1 MAGYV
6 LSIFNFH
13 LSISKDMGLTKWLL
27 TGLGFVVLS
36 WAGAGPLGAILGYYI
51 GSTIERNNQLG
62 TGGNTFGGHRGPYR
76 NTGSQDDINLAL
88 IVLIAAVIKADG
100 SVKRSELDY
109 VKRFLLKNYGEEKGK
124 QYLAMLRDLVTP
136 ERVIDIAAICNQIKQ
151 NTDYTTRY
159 HMTDFLFGLS
169 VADNT
174 YSQSENS
181 VMREIANGLGINAR
195 DYISMYARHISS
207 RFAGSNG
214 GYGGNGYEGSSYSGS
229 SRSTSYS
236 QPHKDPYKVLGLDSA
251 ATDEEVKK
259 AYRRLAMKYHPDK
272 VEGMGEEVKKN
283 AEAQFREI
291 NEAYEQIKTARG
303 MK

>member
-1 MAGYV
+1 
-6 LSIFNFH
+6 
-13 LSISKDMGLTKWLL
+13 MGLTKWIF
-27 TGLGFVVLS
+27 TGLGWVI
-36 WAGAGPLGAILGYYI
+36 GAGPIGALLGYML
-51 GSTIERNNQLG
+51 GSAIERRQEIGDGSQDFSN
-62 TGGNTFGGHRGPYR
+62 HHGPYR
-76 NTGSQDDINLAL
+76 NTGTQDDINIAL

-100 SVKRSELDY
+100 NVRRSELDY

-124 QYLAMLRDLVTP
+124 QYLAMLRDLVKP
-136 ERVIDIAAICNQIKQ
+136 ERIIDLPAICNQIKQ

-169 VADNT
+169 VADNSYT
-174 YSQSENS
+174 TAEND
-181 VMREIANGLGINAR
+181 VMRSIAKGLGINTR
-195 DYISMYARHISS
+195 DFVSMYTRHIYAHSGT
-207 RFAGSNG
+207 AGSG
-214 GYGGNGYEGSSYSGS
+214 GYSGGSSYSGS
-229 SRSTSYS
+229 SYSSSYS
-236 QPHKDPYKVLGLDSA
+236 QQRKDPYKVLGIDST

>member
-1 MAGYV
+1 
-6 LSIFNFH
+6 
-13 LSISKDMGLTKWLL
+13 MGFTKWIFA
-27 TGLGFVVLS
+27 GLGWVI
-36 WAGAGPLGAILGYYI
+36 GAGSPIGALLGYII
-51 GSTIERNNQLG
+51 GNVIERRQEIG
-62 TGGNTFGGHRGPYR
+62 DGSQDFSSHRGPYR
-76 NTGSQDDINLAL
+76 NTGTQEDVNIAL
-88 IVLIAAVIKADG
+88 IVLIATVVKADG
-100 SVKRSELDY
+100 NVRRSELDY

-124 QYLAMLRDLVTP
+124 QYLTMLRDLVKP
-136 ERVIDIAAICNQIKQ
+136 ERVIDIPAICNQIKQ

-159 HMTDFLFGLS
+159 HMVDFLFGLAVS
-169 VADNT
+169 DNA
-174 YSQSENS
+174 YSPAENS
-181 VMREIANGLGINAR
+181 VMREIAGGLGINTR
-195 DYISMYARHISS
+195 DYVSMYTRHIGA
-207 RFAGSNG
+207 RFGGSNSDG
-214 GYGGNGYEGSSYSGS
+214 YSGESGYSSS

-236 QPHKDPYKVLGLDSA
+236 QPHRDPYKVLGIDST

>member
-1 MAGYV
+1 
-6 LSIFNFH
+6 
-13 LSISKDMGLTKWLL
+13 MGITKWIFA
-27 TGLGFVVLS
+27 GLGWVI
-36 WAGAGPLGAILGYYI
+36 GAGPIGALIGYMI
-51 GSTIERNNQLG
+51 GNAIEHSQQQIGDGSQDFSN
-62 TGGNTFGGHRGPYR
+62 HRGPYR
-76 NTGSQDDINLAL
+76 NTGTQDDVNVAL

-100 SVKRSELDY
+100 NVRRSELDY

-124 QYLAMLRDLVTP
+124 QYLTLLRDLVQP
-136 ERVIDIAAICNQIKQ
+136 ERVIDIPAICNQIKQ

-159 HMTDFLFGLS
+159 HMVDFLFGLA
-169 VADNT
+169 VADNA

-181 VMREIANGLGINAR
+181 VMREIANGLGINMR
-195 DYISMYARHISS
+195 DYVSMFTRHIGT
-207 RFAGSNG
+207 RFGG
-214 GYGGNGYEGSSYSGS
+214 GYNSDYSGQSGYSGS

-236 QPHKDPYKVLGLDSA
+236 KQRKDPYKVLGLDSS

>member
-1 MAGYV
+1 
-6 LSIFNFH
+6 
-13 LSISKDMGLTKWLL
+13 MGLTKWLL

-62 TGGNTFGGHRGPYR
+62 SSGDSFSGHRGPYR

-195 DYISMYARHISS
+195 DYIACMPA
-207 RFAGSNG
+207 
-214 GYGGNGYEGSSYSGS
+214 
-229 SRSTSYS
+229 TS
-236 QPHKDPYKVLGLDSA
+236 VLGSRGA
-251 ATDEEVKK
+251 MAVTVEATDMRATATV
-259 AYRRLAMKYHPDK
+259 AHP
-272 VEGMGEEVKKN
+272 VHLLTPSLT
-283 AEAQFREI
+283 
-291 NEAYEQIKTARG
+291 KTLTRC
-303 MK
+303 